1 MGGVGGSLEDCWVGS
16 PMCWVAGGGG
26 LALLVV
32 TIRANK
38 AHVLVS
44 LLISWRRSS
53 EKVLLYNSDFKLKA
67 I

>member
-32 TIRANK
+32 TI
-38 AHVLVS
+38 
-44 LLISWRRSS
+44 
-53 EKVLLYNSDFKLKA
+53 
-67 I
+67 